1 MLKIALTTGIA
12 LVALS
17 GGAFAADL
25 SRPVYS
31 APVAV
36 QVSAPKTNWDG
47 PYVGAHL
54 GYGWG
59 TVSSSLPISAS
70 PTGFLAGAQVG
81 YNFHLTDGIVAGIQG
96 DLSWDNASG
105 TYSPA
110 STDQFR
116 ENWDGAVVGRL
127 GADVGGL
134 LPYIE
139 AGVAFANATVTTT
152 APNNTFN
159 ATHTGW
165 TAGVGVQFALADKLS
180 ADVEYRYSDY
190 GSQTYGTGTDH
201 FTDSTVRVGLNYGF

>member
-1 MLKIALTTGIA
+1 MMKIALATGIA
-12 LVALS
+12 LVALT
-17 GGAFAADL
+17 GGAFSADL

-36 QVSAPKTNWDG
+36 HVTAPSTSWDG
-47 PYVGAHL
+47 PYVGAHI

-59 TVSSSLPISAS
+59 TVSSSLASSAS

-81 YNFHLTDGIVAGIQG
+81 YNFHLSDMIVAGVQG

-105 TYSPA
+105 TYSPG
-110 STDQFR
+110 TDTFR

-127 GADVGGL
+127 GVDVNGI
-134 LPYIE
+134 LPYVE
-139 AGVAFANATVTTT
+139 AGVAFANATVTTAT
-152 APNNTFN
+152 PNTFS

-190 GSQTYGTGTDH
+190 GSQTYGNGTDH